1 MTAVRRELAVLGA
14 VLVLLVALVLVG
26 LGVGEIPLSPLQV
39 AGALV
44 GHGDTVSDFVVGQL
58 RGPRVAG
65 AVLVGA
71 ALGAAGGIVQ
81 SVVRNPIASPDVI
94 GITSGASAAGL
105 TAIVLVGAS
114 GGVLFGS
121 VVVGAVLVAV
131 VIAAL
136 SWRRGITGNRV
147 VLVGIGVAAICLSV
161 TGWMLT
167 AGTVQQAGTA
177 LLWLSGS
184 LNAVDRTLVGIL
196 AVAVV
201 VLLAAALAQSRR
213 LTVLALGDEVA
224 AALGLRPDRAKVLLL
239 LTAVGLTAG
248 AVATAGP
255 VAFVALMAAPI
266 ARRLVGNGRVALGAV
281 AAVGAV
287 VTLASDLVAQFAIPG
302 NALPVGVVTGV
313 VGAPYLLWLL
323 ARGGRRRAR
332 PGHAWPFRA
341 RLVVPGVPGRP
352 GTPGSPV
359 PTRYRACP
367 GKERAHGTGVAADGR
382 RGAGR
387 CRASRPSRGGVAR
400 RHPPSVGR
408 GVGDGADRLDPAA
421 RAGIRAAATRCR
433 TPLRDPAHNRPD
445 PPYGCRR
452 PARSLVPSSRPTGPP
467 TAPDPTERWS
477 GRNEGL
483 PCPNRLPAH
492 RCAVVS
498 GGPSAGPVRS
508 TPCTHAPP
516 TASSCPDAWRSS

>member
-1 MTAVRRELAVLGA
+1 MTALRRELAVLGA

-94 GITSGASAAGL
+94 GITSGASATGL
-105 TAIVLVGAS
+105 TAIVLFGAS

-121 VVVGAVLVAV
+121 VVVGAVLVSV

-147 VLVGIGVAAICLSV
+147 VLVGIGVAAICLST

-201 VLLAAALAQSRR
+201 VLLAAALVQSRR

-266 ARRLVGNGRVALGAV
+266 ARRLVGNGRVALGVV

-287 VTLASDLVAQFAIPG
+287 VTLASDLLAQFAIPG

-323 ARGGRRRAR
+323 ARGR
-332 PGHAWPFRA
+332 
-341 RLVVPGVPGRP
+341 
-352 GTPGSPV
+352 
-359 PTRYRACP
+359 
-367 GKERAHGTGVAADGR
+367 
-382 RGAGR
+382 
-387 CRASRPSRGGVAR
+387 
-400 RHPPSVGR
+400 
-408 GVGDGADRLDPAA
+408 
-421 RAGIRAAATRCR
+421 
-433 TPLRDPAHNRPD
+433 
-445 PPYGCRR
+445 
-452 PARSLVPSSRPTGPP
+452 
-467 TAPDPTERWS
+467 
-477 GRNEGL
+477 
-483 PCPNRLPAH
+483 
-492 RCAVVS
+492 
-498 GGPSAGPVRS
+498 
-508 TPCTHAPP
+508 
-516 TASSCPDAWRSS
+516 

>member
-1 MTAVRRELAVLGA
+1 MTALRRELVVLGA

-44 GHGDTVSDFVVGQL
+44 GHGDTVSDFVIGQL

-65 AVLVGA
+65 ALLVGA

-94 GITSGASAAGL
+94 GITSGASASGL
-105 TAIVLVGAS
+105 TAIVLFGAS

-121 VVVGAVLVAV
+121 VVVGAVLVSV
-131 VIAAL
+131 VVAAL

-147 VLVGIGVAAICLSV
+147 VLVGIGVAAICLST

-266 ARRLVGNGRVALGAV
+266 ARRLVGNGRVALGVV

-323 ARGGRRRAR
+323 ARGR
-332 PGHAWPFRA
+332 
-341 RLVVPGVPGRP
+341 
-352 GTPGSPV
+352 
-359 PTRYRACP
+359 
-367 GKERAHGTGVAADGR
+367 
-382 RGAGR
+382 
-387 CRASRPSRGGVAR
+387 
-400 RHPPSVGR
+400 
-408 GVGDGADRLDPAA
+408 
-421 RAGIRAAATRCR
+421 
-433 TPLRDPAHNRPD
+433 
-445 PPYGCRR
+445 
-452 PARSLVPSSRPTGPP
+452 
-467 TAPDPTERWS
+467 
-477 GRNEGL
+477 
-483 PCPNRLPAH
+483 
-492 RCAVVS
+492 
-498 GGPSAGPVRS
+498 
-508 TPCTHAPP
+508 
-516 TASSCPDAWRSS
+516 

>member
-1 MTAVRRELAVLGA
+1 VTAVRRELAVLGA
-14 VLVLLVALVLVG
+14 VVVLLVALVLVG

-94 GITSGASAAGL
+94 GITSGASASGL
-105 TAIVLVGAS
+105 TAIVLFGAS

-121 VVVGAVLVAV
+121 VVVGALLVSV

-147 VLVGIGVAAICLSV
+147 VLVGIGVAAICLSI

-167 AGTVQQAGTA
+167 AGSVQQAGTA

-201 VLLAAALAQSRR
+201 LLLAAALAQSRR

-224 AALGLRPDRAKVLLL
+224 AALGLRPDRAKSLLL

-266 ARRLVGNGRVALGAV
+266 GRRLVGNGRVALGVV

-287 VTLASDLVAQFAIPG
+287 VTLASDLLAQFAIPG

-323 ARGGRRRAR
+323 ARGR
-332 PGHAWPFRA
+332 
-341 RLVVPGVPGRP
+341 
-352 GTPGSPV
+352 
-359 PTRYRACP
+359 
-367 GKERAHGTGVAADGR
+367 
-382 RGAGR
+382 
-387 CRASRPSRGGVAR
+387 
-400 RHPPSVGR
+400 
-408 GVGDGADRLDPAA
+408 
-421 RAGIRAAATRCR
+421 
-433 TPLRDPAHNRPD
+433 
-445 PPYGCRR
+445 
-452 PARSLVPSSRPTGPP
+452 
-467 TAPDPTERWS
+467 
-477 GRNEGL
+477 
-483 PCPNRLPAH
+483 
-492 RCAVVS
+492 
-498 GGPSAGPVRS
+498 
-508 TPCTHAPP
+508 
-516 TASSCPDAWRSS
+516 

>member
-44 GHGDTVSDFVVGQL
+44 GHGDTVSDFVIGQL

-105 TAIVLVGAS
+105 TAIVLFGAS

-121 VVVGAVLVAV
+121 VVVGALLVSV

-147 VLVGIGVAAICLSV
+147 VLVGIGVAAICLST

-201 VLLAAALAQSRR
+201 LLLVAALAQSRR

-255 VAFVALMAAPI
+255 VSFVALMAAPI
-266 ARRLVGNGRVALGAV
+266 ARRLVGNGRAALGVV

-287 VTLASDLVAQFAIPG
+287 VTLASDLVAQFAFPG

-323 ARGGRRRAR
+323 ARGR
-332 PGHAWPFRA
+332 
-341 RLVVPGVPGRP
+341 
-352 GTPGSPV
+352 
-359 PTRYRACP
+359 
-367 GKERAHGTGVAADGR
+367 
-382 RGAGR
+382 
-387 CRASRPSRGGVAR
+387 
-400 RHPPSVGR
+400 
-408 GVGDGADRLDPAA
+408 
-421 RAGIRAAATRCR
+421 
-433 TPLRDPAHNRPD
+433 
-445 PPYGCRR
+445 
-452 PARSLVPSSRPTGPP
+452 
-467 TAPDPTERWS
+467 
-477 GRNEGL
+477 
-483 PCPNRLPAH
+483 
-492 RCAVVS
+492 
-498 GGPSAGPVRS
+498 
-508 TPCTHAPP
+508 
-516 TASSCPDAWRSS
+516 

>member
-1 MTAVRRELAVLGA
+1 MSALRREVTVLGT
-14 VLVLLVALVLVG
+14 VLLLLVALVLVG

-94 GITSGASAAGL
+94 GITSGASASGL
-105 TAIVLVGAS
+105 TAIVLFGAS
-114 GGVLFGS
+114 GGALFGS
-121 VVVGAVLVAV
+121 VVVGAVLVSV

-147 VLVGIGVAAICLSV
+147 VLVGIGVAAICLSI

-167 AGTVQQAGTA
+167 SGTVQQAGTA

-184 LNAVDRTLVGIL
+184 LNAVDRTLVGVL
-196 AVAVV
+196 GVAVV
-201 VLLAAALAQSRR
+201 VLLAAALVQSRR

-239 LTAVGLTAG
+239 LTAVCLTAG

-255 VAFVALMAAPI
+255 VAFVALMAAPV

-287 VTLASDLVAQFAIPG
+287 ITLASDLLAQFAIPG

-323 ARGGRRRAR
+323 ARGR
-332 PGHAWPFRA
+332 
-341 RLVVPGVPGRP
+341 
-352 GTPGSPV
+352 
-359 PTRYRACP
+359 
-367 GKERAHGTGVAADGR
+367 
-382 RGAGR
+382 
-387 CRASRPSRGGVAR
+387 
-400 RHPPSVGR
+400 
-408 GVGDGADRLDPAA
+408 
-421 RAGIRAAATRCR
+421 
-433 TPLRDPAHNRPD
+433 
-445 PPYGCRR
+445 
-452 PARSLVPSSRPTGPP
+452 
-467 TAPDPTERWS
+467 
-477 GRNEGL
+477 
-483 PCPNRLPAH
+483 
-492 RCAVVS
+492 
-498 GGPSAGPVRS
+498 
-508 TPCTHAPP
+508 
-516 TASSCPDAWRSS
+516 

>member
-1 MTAVRRELAVLGA
+1 MSAVRREVAVLGA
-14 VLVLLVALVLVG
+14 VLLLLVALVLVG

-94 GITSGASAAGL
+94 GITSGASASGL
-105 TAIVLVGAS
+105 TAIVLFGAS

-121 VVVGAVLVAV
+121 VVVGAVLVSI

-184 LNAVDRTLVGIL
+184 LNAVDRTLVGVL
-196 AVAVV
+196 GVVVV
-201 VLLAAALAQSRR
+201 VLLVAALLQSRR

-239 LTAVGLTAG
+239 LTAVCLTAG

-266 ARRLVGNGRVALGAV
+266 ARRLVGNGRVALGVV

-323 ARGGRRRAR
+323 ARGR
-332 PGHAWPFRA
+332 
-341 RLVVPGVPGRP
+341 
-352 GTPGSPV
+352 
-359 PTRYRACP
+359 
-367 GKERAHGTGVAADGR
+367 
-382 RGAGR
+382 
-387 CRASRPSRGGVAR
+387 
-400 RHPPSVGR
+400 
-408 GVGDGADRLDPAA
+408 
-421 RAGIRAAATRCR
+421 
-433 TPLRDPAHNRPD
+433 
-445 PPYGCRR
+445 
-452 PARSLVPSSRPTGPP
+452 
-467 TAPDPTERWS
+467 
-477 GRNEGL
+477 
-483 PCPNRLPAH
+483 
-492 RCAVVS
+492 
-498 GGPSAGPVRS
+498 
-508 TPCTHAPP
+508 
-516 TASSCPDAWRSS
+516 

>member
-1 MTAVRRELAVLGA
+1 MTALRRELVVLGA

-44 GHGDTVSDFVVGQL
+44 GHGDTVSDFVIGQL

-94 GITSGASAAGL
+94 GITSGASASGL
-105 TAIVLVGAS
+105 TAIVLFGAS

-121 VVVGAVLVAV
+121 VVVGAVLVSV

-266 ARRLVGNGRVALGAV
+266 ARRLVGNGRVALGVVAV
-281 AAVGAV
+281 VGAV

-323 ARGGRRRAR
+323 ARGR
-332 PGHAWPFRA
+332 
-341 RLVVPGVPGRP
+341 
-352 GTPGSPV
+352 
-359 PTRYRACP
+359 
-367 GKERAHGTGVAADGR
+367 
-382 RGAGR
+382 
-387 CRASRPSRGGVAR
+387 
-400 RHPPSVGR
+400 
-408 GVGDGADRLDPAA
+408 
-421 RAGIRAAATRCR
+421 
-433 TPLRDPAHNRPD
+433 
-445 PPYGCRR
+445 
-452 PARSLVPSSRPTGPP
+452 
-467 TAPDPTERWS
+467 
-477 GRNEGL
+477 
-483 PCPNRLPAH
+483 
-492 RCAVVS
+492 
-498 GGPSAGPVRS
+498 
-508 TPCTHAPP
+508 
-516 TASSCPDAWRSS
+516 

>member
-105 TAIVLVGAS
+105 TAIVLFGAS

-121 VVVGAVLVAV
+121 VVVGAVLVAL

-147 VLVGIGVAAICLSV
+147 VLVGIGVAAICLSI

-323 ARGGRRRAR
+323 ARGR
-332 PGHAWPFRA
+332 
-341 RLVVPGVPGRP
+341 
-352 GTPGSPV
+352 
-359 PTRYRACP
+359 
-367 GKERAHGTGVAADGR
+367 
-382 RGAGR
+382 
-387 CRASRPSRGGVAR
+387 
-400 RHPPSVGR
+400 
-408 GVGDGADRLDPAA
+408 
-421 RAGIRAAATRCR
+421 
-433 TPLRDPAHNRPD
+433 
-445 PPYGCRR
+445 
-452 PARSLVPSSRPTGPP
+452 
-467 TAPDPTERWS
+467 
-477 GRNEGL
+477 
-483 PCPNRLPAH
+483 
-492 RCAVVS
+492 
-498 GGPSAGPVRS
+498 
-508 TPCTHAPP
+508 
-516 TASSCPDAWRSS
+516 